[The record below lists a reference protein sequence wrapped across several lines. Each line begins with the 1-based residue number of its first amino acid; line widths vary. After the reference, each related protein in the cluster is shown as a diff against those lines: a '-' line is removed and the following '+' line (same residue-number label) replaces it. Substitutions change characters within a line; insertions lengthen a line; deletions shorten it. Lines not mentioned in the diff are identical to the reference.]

1 MSAGQTTTVD
11 TATDT
16 ATATEYAVATAQ
28 ATTAFANGAF
38 TGSILPWKIVDNPG
52 ETENTVEHL
61 KKKAL
66 CIGAACTESDMLLF
80 TVPFWGWAAIT
91 QTFDAL
97 PSTTYKVG
105 LNFHAPQPL
114 DPSEMFIGLKYNQA
128 NLGTL
133 ALYNSNTSPVT
144 RVSLWEF
151 TTDSSGKGTLE
162 IRVSCESES
171 YCGQVYVDGVSVD
184 KKLLG

>member
-38 TGSILPWKIVDNPG
+38 TGSILPWKIVDTPSSS
-52 ETENTVEHL
+52 NTVEHL
-61 KKKAL
+61 KNKAL
-66 CIGAACTESDMLLF
+66 CIGPACTENDMLLF
-80 TVPFWGWAAIT
+80 TVPFAGFAAIT

-114 DPSEMFIGLKYNQA
+114 DPSEMLLGIRYNQA
-128 NLGTL
+128 DLGTL
-133 ALYNSNTSPVT
+133 ALYNSNTSPLT

-162 IRVSCESES
+162 IRVTCESES
-171 YCGQVYVDGVSVD
+171 YCGELYLDGVTVD